1 MRVLFFTAAAVA
13 ACMANLGQ
21 AVRLEDN
28 TVAYYDN
35 FAEQTA
41 TATAPA
47 GSDVKVAPAPTA
59 VGSAAPAETAQ
70 EKKIRQDKEL
80 VNNAVT
86 AATKAATPPQ

>member
-41 TATAPA
+41 TAAPA
-47 GSDVKVAPAPTA
+47 GSDVKVAPPQPT

-70 EKKIRQDKEL
+70 EKKARQDKEL
-80 VNNAVT
+80 VNNAVQ